1 MADTYTFSFYDD
13 GDDNYRFTSTLNG
26 TTIDNTTAISSV
38 PHTTNTSWSGTFGS
52 GTTIFGSSYLNS
64 NLVGFTISG
73 SNATM
78 TLADGTVL
86 EGTTSYSYPTRT
98 FSNMEITS
106 SGSGGGGGS
115 SDSVYRLVIG
125 TNGPS
130 GMPLTFYKDG
140 TQVDSVAGG
149 GVNIWGNGVVNF
161 SGYTWPSSVTSSWGG
176 YPTGGQLTEDANE
189 DEIITLTLSNGLTL
203 VGEATKPAGY
213 FYSFDNMMVDSGGG
227 GGSTP
232 TQLDQPT
239 ATASISASGVITISG
254 LTDANADG
262 YKVKYW
268 NTSSSESNA
277 TTTNTLTP
285 TSGSVDINVTAGLSY
300 YLKVQAIGD
309 GTTYS
314 DSEWSAQIG
323 PVAATT
329 TTLSPPTNFACTV
342 TSAETT
348 VAFTWTQNDLA
359 SGYKIRYALVGTEDW
374 TEVTASSSTSHLA
387 TVTTDGDYKAEI
399 KALGNGTTYG
409 DSDWSGESY
418 FTIGEGTPT
427 EPTQLDKPTPSAYVT
442 GASIYITGLNV
453 ANESGYRVKY
463 WKTTAAESTATTL
476 GTQQDYSGTLQFQPG
491 PGFSY
496 YVKVQAVGDQTNYT
510 DSEWSSQLGPFA
522 VTTTLSAPTGLTATA
537 SGTSISCSWNTVSA
551 AAGYKLSY
559 KTSASS
565 SWSETDT
572 IYTTTHVLT
581 ELSPSTTYNIRV
593 KSVGNGVETNDSGYS
608 TSVNATT
615 ESTTPEPDTP
625 TALSA
630 PTITGATG
638 DRNSVIIS
646 GLNVANATGYV
657 LSYTVHGSDSW
668 TTTSTVQ
675 AVSGSYTIT
684 GLTVETQ
691 YDVKAKAIGD
701 GETYLDSVFSST
713 ITCTTAPMSGLVGG
727 IFRPIETTSAMLN
740 SIEVESGQFIICT
753 DTRKMYYDTS
763 SDTRIELL

>member
-52 GTTIFGSSYLNS
+52 GTTIFGSGYLNS

-86 EGTTSYSYPTRT
+86 EGTTSYAYPTRT

-125 TNGPS
+125 TNGPG

-140 TQVDSVAGG
+140 TQVDSIAGG
-149 GVNIWGNGVVNF
+149 GVNIRGNGVVTF
-161 SGYTWPSSVTSSWGG
+161 YSYTWPSSVISSWGG
-176 YPTGGQLTEDANE
+176 YPTGGKMTEDENE
-189 DEIITLTLSNGLTL
+189 NEIITLTLSNGLTL

-213 FYSFDNMMVDSGGG
+213 FYSFDNMTVDSGGG

-254 LTDANADG
+254 LTDANANG
-262 YKVKYW
+262 YVVKYW
-268 NTSSSESNA
+268 NTSSSEANA

-285 TSGSVDINVTAGLSY
+285 TNGSVDVSVSTGLSY

-323 PVAATT
+323 PIAAP
-329 TTLSPPTNFACTV
+329 TTLNPPTNF
-342 TSAETT
+342 TT
-348 VAFTWTQNDLA
+348 AVSSDDHTAIFTWTQNNLA
-359 SGYKIRYALVGTEDW
+359 SGYKIRYSIKDQNDW
-374 TEVTASSSTSHLA
+374 TETETLTGQSYQKYFN
-387 TVTTDGDYKAEI
+387 DGLYEAEI
-399 KALGNGTTYG
+399 KSIGDGTTYSDSAYSGSSEFRIG
-409 DSDWSGESY
+409 DVEL
-418 FTIGEGTPT
+418 TP
-427 EPTQLDKPTPSAYVT
+427 LDKPTPSAYAQ
-442 GASIYITGLNV
+442 GSSIFITGLDV
-453 ANESGYRVKY
+453 ANESGYKVKY
-463 WKTTAAESTATTL
+463 WKTTAAESTAITT
-476 GTQQDYSGTLQFQPG
+476 GTQQDYSGTLTFQPD

-496 YVKVQAVGDQTNYT
+496 YVKVQAVGDRTTYS

-522 VTTTLSAPTGLTATA
+522 IVTTLSAPTGLTATS

-565 SWSETDT
+565 SWNETDT

-581 ELSPSTTYNIRV
+581 ELSPDTTYNIRV

-608 TSVNATT
+608 SSINAVT
-615 ESTTPEPDTP
+615 EGTTPDPDTP
-625 TALSA
+625 TALPA

-638 DRNSVIIS
+638 DRHSVIIS
-646 GLNVANATGYV
+646 GLNVTNAVGYI
-657 LSYTVHGSDSW
+657 LSYSVHGADSW

-675 AVSGSYTIT
+675 AIDGVYTISD
-684 GLTVETQ
+684 LAVETS
-691 YDVKAKAIGD
+691 YDVRAKAIGD
-701 GETYLDSVFSST
+701 GETYLDSSYST
-713 ITCTTAPMSGLVGG
+713 VITCSTAPMAGSMGG
-727 IFRPIETTSAMLN
+727 IFRPIETTSDALN
-740 SIEVESGQFIICT
+740 GIEVVSGQFIICT

-763 SDTRIELL
+763 SDTRIELQ

>member
-1 MADTYTFSFYDD
+1 MADIYTFSFYDD
-13 GDDNYRFTSTLNG
+13 GDGNYRFTSTLNG

-52 GTTIFGSSYLNS
+52 ETTIFGSSYLNS
-64 NLVGFTISG
+64 PLVGFTISG

-78 TLADGTVL
+78 TLDDGTVL
-86 EGTTSYSYPTRT
+86 EGTTSYAYPTRT

-106 SGSGGGGGS
+106 SGSGGGGS
-115 SDSVYRLVIG
+115 SDPVYRLVIG
-125 TNGPS
+125 TNGPG
-130 GMPLTFYKDG
+130 GMSLTFYKDG
-140 TQVDSVAGG
+140 TQVDSIAGG
-149 GVNIWGNGVVNF
+149 GVTITGNGVVNF

-189 DEIITLTLSNGLTL
+189 NDIITLTLSNGTTL
-203 VGEATKPAGY
+203 VGEANKPAGY
-213 FYSFDNMMVDSGGG
+213 FYSFDNMTVDSGGG
-227 GGSTP
+227 GGSTA

-254 LTDANADG
+254 LNDANADG

-285 TSGSVDINVTAGLSY
+285 TSGSVDVSVSTGLSY

-323 PVAATT
+323 PIAAATT
-329 TTLSPPTNFACTV
+329 LNPPTNFATSVSSDEV
-342 TSAETT
+342 TAT
-348 VAFTWTQNDLA
+348 FTWTPNNLA
-359 SGYKIRYALVGTEDW
+359 SGYKIRYSLKDQNDW
-374 TEVTASSSTSHLA
+374 TE
-387 TVTTDGDYKAEI
+387 TDLLTGQSYQKIILTNGLYEAQIKSIGD
-399 KALGNGTTYG
+399 GTTYS
-409 DSDWSGESY
+409 DSDYSGSSE
-418 FTIGEGTPT
+418 FRIGDVELTP
-427 EPTQLDKPTPSAYVT
+427 LDKPTPSAYAQ
-442 GASIYITGLNV
+442 GSSIFITGLNV
-453 ANESGYRVKY
+453 ANESGYKVKY
-463 WKTTAAESTATTL
+463 WKTTAAESTATIT

-496 YVKVQAVGDQTNYT
+496 YVKVQAVGDRTTYS
-510 DSEWSSQLGPFA
+510 DSEWSSQLGPFTIA
-522 VTTTLSAPTGLTATA
+522 TTLSAPTGLTATA

-551 AAGYKLSY
+551 AVGYKLSY

-565 SWSETDT
+565 SWNETDT

-581 ELSPSTTYNIRV
+581 ELSPNTTYNIRV

-608 TSVNATT
+608 TPPINATT
-615 ESTTPEPDTP
+615 ESTTPEPDPDTP
-625 TALSA
+625 TALPA

-638 DRNSVIIS
+638 DRHSVIIS
-646 GLNVANATGYV
+646 GLNVTNAVGYI
-657 LSYTVHGSDSW
+657 LSYSVHGADSW

-675 AVSGSYTIT
+675 AIDGVYTISD
-684 GLTVETQ
+684 LAVETY
-691 YDVKAKAIGD
+691 YDVKAKAVGD
-701 GETYLDSVFSST
+701 GETYLDSSYST
-713 ITCTTAPMSGLVGG
+713 VITCSTAPMAGSVGG
-727 IFRPIETTSAMLN
+727 IFRPIETTSTLLS

-753 DTRKMYYDTS
+753 DTRKIYYDCSTN
-763 SDTRIELL
+763 TRIELQ

>member
-13 GDDNYRFTSTLNG
+13 GEDNYRFTSTLNG

-38 PHTTNTSWSGTFGS
+38 PNTSATATTWSGTFGS

-64 NLVGFTISG
+64 PLVGFTISG
-73 SNATM
+73 SNATL
-78 TLADGTVL
+78 TLADGTTL
-86 EGTTSYSYPTRT
+86 EGTTTWSYATRT

-106 SGSGGGGGS
+106 SGG
-115 SDSVYRLVIG
+115 
-125 TNGPS
+125 
-130 GMPLTFYKDG
+130 
-140 TQVDSVAGG
+140 
-149 GVNIWGNGVVNF
+149 
-161 SGYTWPSSVTSSWGG
+161 
-176 YPTGGQLTEDANE
+176 
-189 DEIITLTLSNGLTL
+189 
-203 VGEATKPAGY
+203 
-213 FYSFDNMMVDSGGG
+213 GGG

-239 ATASISASGVITISG
+239 ATATMSASGVITISG
-254 LTDANADG
+254 LNDVNADG
-262 YKVKYW
+262 YVVKYW
-268 NTSSSESNA
+268 DTSSSESNA

-285 TSGSVDINVTAGLSY
+285 TNGSVDINVTTGLSY

-314 DSEWSAQIG
+314 NSEWSAQIG

-342 TSAETT
+342 TSADNM
-348 VAFTWTQNDLA
+348 VAFSWTPNDLA

-374 TEVTASSSTSHLA
+374 TEVTASSSASHLA
-387 TVTTDGDYKAEI
+387 TVTTNGDYKAEI

-427 EPTQLDKPTPSAYVT
+427 QPTQLDKPTPSAYVT

-496 YVKVQAVGDQTNYT
+496 YVKVQAVGDGTNYS

-551 AAGYKLSY
+551 AVGYKLSY

-565 SWSETDT
+565 NWSETDT

-581 ELSPSTTYNIRV
+581 ELSPDTTYNIRV

-608 TSVNATT
+608 NSVPATT
-615 ESTTPEPDTP
+615 ESTTPEPDPDTP
-625 TALSA
+625 TALPA

-638 DRNSVIIS
+638 DRHSVIIS
-646 GLNVANATGYV
+646 GLNVANAVGYI
-657 LSYTVHGSDSW
+657 LSYSLHGADSW

-675 AVSGSYTIT
+675 AVDGAYTIT
-684 GLTVETQ
+684 DLAVETY
-691 YDVKAKAIGD
+691 YDVRAKAIGD
-701 GETYLDSVFSST
+701 GETYLDSSYST
-713 ITCTTAPMSGLVGG
+713 VITCSTAPMAGSTGG
-727 IFRPIETTSAMLN
+727 IFRPIETTSDALN

-753 DTRKMYYDTS
+753 DTRKIYYDTS
-763 SDTRIELL
+763 TDTRIELQ